1 MLGRR
6 TLLGTMALAAAA
18 PGRAHAQGA
27 QAQGWQPQKPLQ
39 IIVGFAPGGG
49 SDIVARGIQ
58 QAAQELM
65 PQPILV
71 VNRPGAAGVLAAQ
84 QVAQAA
90 PDGHTLLVT
99 GGSESTS
106 VPHYREVSYDP
117 QRDFRHVILVA
128 RYPLVMLVK
137 ADSPFRTPQQ
147 LVAEA
152 RRSPGK
158 LTYGSSGV
166 ASLYQSVFVV
176 LGKRAGID
184 MLHVP
189 YTGGAPALTAVAAGE
204 VTCTVA
210 TPDECKAMVEGGV
223 LRPIGVASRERFAE
237 YPEAPTLIESGWDV
251 YMENLKGLSVP
262 AATPAPVV
270 AALYDVFHR
279 ALATPTWRSFAQ
291 RVGITTADKDGPA
304 FTQDIQAMSDA
315 ISAAVKG

>member
-6 TLLGTMALAAAA
+6 TLLASMAMAGGA
-18 PGRAHAQGA
+18 PRLAHAQG
-27 QAQGWQPQKPLQ
+27 WVPQKPIQ

-49 SDIVARGIQ
+49 SDIVARGVQ
-58 QAAQELM
+58 QAAQELL
-65 PQPILV
+65 PQPIVV

-90 PDGHTLLVT
+90 PDGYSLLVT

-106 VPHYREVSYDP
+106 VPHYRDVSYDP

-137 ADSPFRTPQQ
+137 ADSPYRTPQQ
-147 LVAEA
+147 LVAAA
-152 RRSPGK
+152 RSAPGR

-166 ASLYQSVFVV
+166 GSLYQSVFVV
-176 LGKRAGID
+176 LGKRAGLD

-189 YTGGAPALTAVAAGE
+189 YTGGAPALTAVASGE

-237 YPEAPTLIESGWDV
+237 YPQAPTLIESGWDV
-251 YMENLKGLSVP
+251 FMENLKGLSVP

-270 AALYDVFHR
+270 ATLYDVFHR

-291 RVGITTADKDGPA
+291 RVGITTADKDGAA
-304 FTQDIQAMSDA
+304 FSKDIQDMSDA

>member
-6 TLLGTMALAAAA
+6 ALLGGMAMAGAAQA
-18 PGRAHAQGA
+18 GIA
-27 QAQGWQPQKPLQ
+27 QAQGWVPQRPIQ

-49 SDIVARGIQ
+49 SDIVARGLQ
-58 QAAQELM
+58 QAAQDVL
-65 PQPILV
+65 PQPIVV

-90 PDGHTLLVT
+90 PDGYSLLVT

-106 VPHYREVSYDP
+106 VPHYREVPYDP
-117 QRDFRHVILVA
+117 QRDFHHVILVA

-137 ADSPFRTPQQ
+137 ADSPFRNPQQ
-147 LVAEA
+147 LMAIA
-152 RRSPGK
+152 KRTPGR

-166 ASLYQSVFVV
+166 GSLYQSVFVV
-176 LGKRAGID
+176 LGKRAHVEL
-184 MLHVP
+184 LHVP

-204 VTCTVA
+204 VTATVA
-210 TPDECKAMVEGGV
+210 TPDECKALVDARA
-223 LRPIGVASRERFAE
+223 LRPIGVASRERCAE
-237 YPEAPTLIESGWDV
+237 YPQVPTLIESGYDV

-270 AALYDVFHR
+270 AALYESFHR

-291 RVGITTADKDGPA
+291 RVGIATADRDGAA
-304 FTQDIQAMSDA
+304 FSRDIQDMSDA
-315 ISAAVKG
+315 IAAAVKG